1 MMQKEIKMKTFKNT
15 SRSVVC
21 TAALFAWAIPA
32 MAQTQWQ
39 GSPGVPGNWTDTAN
53 WVGGSLPTADARIEN
68 GGIAVIDTSPVSS
81 TYVRANPGTLRI
93 GASGSLV
100 ADGAVSVGVQTGR
113 TALLEV
119 NGGSLTATNTATA
132 RGLILGDG
140 AGSTGT
146 VAVADG
152 VVTLGSLRVGW
163 NGAGVLAISN
173 GVVAAKGSS
182 TYNSNVGG
190 NAGATGEIVQS
201 GGVFRFTGIPLVLG
215 YNGGGKGRYALSG
228 GSADIPFEIYV
239 GYSTGGIGGIGE
251 LEVTGGTLTNGVVV
265 ASRAGATGSAVFTDT
280 TQTLNQLRVNTNGG
294 AGMGTAVA
302 NSTAFVTFNNSII
315 TNRVQSGT
323 AMPAGYGAGSSA
335 TFLQNGGRTF
345 WNIADIS
352 LGYTAG
358 ATGTYTV
365 TNNGVLE
372 SGLALGEA
380 GDGRLNIHGGT
391 VSTRLGTLTLG
402 SSGTGTV
409 EMTSGSLTVSGL
421 SMPAAGGT
429 GTFLLKGGTLKSAY
443 RLNRS
448 HLFYVGGKDPGM
460 GPGYLLQSGGSLLVD
475 TNAAA
480 FNLGRGLYEISGG
493 ELNSPDYPM
502 SIRNLAMPDVPVFRV
517 KGSAPTVAIRNFN
530 AGSSKTYPFLLQFV
544 LDKSPEH
551 LANVDFTASDAY
563 RCGHLRVGLDGGVVL
578 SQANSFAL
586 LKWGSLSTSAANGDY
601 LSRPDADM
609 WTSTLKTT
617 SPAEDRITLADGY
630 KQADLDVRGTTRAS
644 FAARAM
650 GHVTVANVRTNGLV
664 ELHARL
670 AVTPGDKT
678 LEQLA
683 ADLVAAGYTNSV
695 VESSGPYNL
704 RVAIP
709 PDCVVDKSVQSPS
722 YFIWDFTDPT
732 TLATNA
738 TVTAVSMEVVR
749 ETPPTLV
756 VIR

>member
-68 GGIAVIDTSPVSS
+68 GGIAVIDTSPVSVPL
-81 TYVRANPGTLRI
+81 VRIDPGTLRI

-100 ADGAVSVGVQTGR
+100 ADGVVRVGSQAGK
-113 TALLEV
+113 AGLLEV
-119 NGGSLTATNTATA
+119 NGGSLTATNIANA
-132 RGLILGDG
+132 MGMIIGESE
-140 AGSTGT
+140 GSTGT
-146 VAVADG
+146 VVVADG
-152 VVTLGSLRVGW
+152 VVTLGSLRIASS
-163 NGAGVLAISN
+163 GAGVLAISN
-173 GVVAAKGSS
+173 GVVTVKGS
-182 TYNSNVGG
+182 NSSYSYVGG
-190 NAGATGEIVQS
+190 AATATGEIVQS
-201 GGVFRFTGIPLVLG
+201 GGAFNFSGTTLLLG
-215 YNGGGKGRYALSG
+215 SAAGSRGRYALSG
-228 GSADIPFEIYV
+228 GSANFPVDLYV
-239 GYSTGGIGGIGE
+239 GYGNGSTGV
-251 LEVTGGTLTNGVVV
+251 LEVTGGTLTNGVFV
-265 ASRAGATGSAVFTDT
+265 ASRLGTTGSAVFTGT
-280 TQTLNQLRVNTNGG
+280 TQTLNHLRVNSDRG
-294 AGMGTAVA
+294 AGMGTAA
-302 NSTAFVTFNNSII
+302 LNSTAFVTFNNSII
-315 TNRVQSGT
+315 TNRVLSN
-323 AMPAGYGAGSSA
+323 AAVPVGYGAGSSA
-335 TFLQNGGRTF
+335 TFLQNGGLTF
-345 WNIADIS
+345 WRIGNIS
-352 LGYTAG
+352 LGHTAG

-372 SGLALGEA
+372 AGLALGEA

-391 VSTRLGTLTLG
+391 VSTRLGSLKVG
-402 SSGTGTV
+402 ISGTGTV
-409 EMTSGSLTVSGL
+409 EMTEGSLTVSGL
-421 SMPAAGGT
+421 TMPAGGGT
-429 GTFLLKGGTLKSAY
+429 GTFLLKGGTLKSAFKQNLSY
-443 RLNRS
+443 Q
-448 HLFYVGGKDPGM
+448 FYIGGNATGM

-475 TNAAA
+475 TNAGA
-480 FNLGRGLYEISGG
+480 FYLGRGLYEISGG
-493 ELNSPDYPM
+493 ELSSPNYSM
-502 SIRNLAMPDVPVFRV
+502 TIRNLPLPDVPVFRV
-517 KGSAPTVAIRNFN
+517 KGSAPTVAIRNFT
-530 AGSSKTYPFLLQFV
+530 AGTSKTYPFLLQFV
-544 LDKSPEH
+544 LDKSPAH
-551 LANVDFTASDAY
+551 LANVNFTAGDAY
-563 RCGHLRVGLDGGVVL
+563 RCGHLRVGLDGGMVL
-578 SQANSFAL
+578 SQTNSFAL
-586 LKWGSLSTSAANGDY
+586 LKWGNQATWSGNGDY

-609 WTSTLKTT
+609 WTSTLKATK
-617 SPAEDRITLADGY
+617 PAEDRITLANGY